1 MNDREEGKYR
11 IGAVARITGLS
22 THTLRV
28 WERRYAA
35 VGPSRSEGGDRLFS
49 DRDIDRLRAIKR
61 LTDNGHALSQIA
73 GLPDEHLFA
82 LVEDHAAASY
92 GDVPAADVRARFV
105 TSLAALD
112 VTEAERIITRAAAL
126 YGPRAL
132 LFEIVAPILQQVGDD
147 WERGALRI
155 AHEHAA
161 SAMLRNLVGT
171 VMRLEPRPS
180 DAPTVVSTTL
190 PGELH
195 EFGALMAA
203 LLAAAYRW
211 NVLYLG
217 PNLPADEITAAIAT
231 AGAEVLFLSFVND
244 ECDGQALDR
253 LLASLPPTMS
263 LVAGGRGVAS
273 ARARL
278 DGRPIIT
285 TVDSLQELE
294 RWIDNYDRQRA
305 ASA

>member
-35 VGPSRSEGGDRLFS
+35 VEPSRSEGGDRLFS
-49 DRDIDRLRAIKR
+49 DHDIDRLRAIKR
-61 LTDNGHALSQIA
+61 LTDNGHALSRVA
-73 GLPDEHLFA
+73 RLDDDSLFGL
-82 LVEDHAAASY
+82 LVEADS
-92 GDVPAADVRARFV
+92 PAHDEAPADDVRARF
-105 TSLAALD
+105 LAALAGLD
-112 VTEAERIITRAAAL
+112 VTEAERILTRAAML
-126 YGPRAL
+126 YSPRTL
-132 LFEIVAPILQQVGDD
+132 LFEIVAPILQEVGDR
-147 WERGALRI
+147 WERGELRI

-161 SAMLRNLVGT
+161 SAMLRNLIGT
-171 VMRLEPRPS
+171 VLRLEPRPS

-211 NVLYLG
+211 NVVYLG
-217 PNLPADEITAAIAT
+217 PNLPADEIAAAVAT

-244 ECDGQALDR
+244 EHDDTSLR
-253 LLASLPPTMS
+253 ELLAALPPAVN
-263 LVAGGRGVAS
+263 LVAGGRSVGGV
-273 ARARL
+273 RATLADRTTA
-278 DGRPIIT
+278 T
-285 TVDSLQELE
+285 TVGSLQELE
-294 RWIDNYDRQRA
+294 HWIDNYDRQRA